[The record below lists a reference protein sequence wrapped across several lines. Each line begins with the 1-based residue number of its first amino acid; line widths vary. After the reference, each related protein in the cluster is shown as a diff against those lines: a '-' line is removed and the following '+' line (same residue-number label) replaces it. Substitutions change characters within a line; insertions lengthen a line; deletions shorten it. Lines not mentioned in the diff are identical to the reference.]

1 MAKIK
6 LTAIKSKITDEEL
19 LSQIKAKNI
28 SAKVKEKEKEEEHP
42 QEKIEKSTSAGE
54 VVIEKRIST
63 GIIRRRIQPP
73 PEKEK
78 LEIKEEKKEIKD
90 KIEVR
95 PEIRHEEKR
104 TIIIE
109 PAKGDR
115 GIEKKTIQA
124 IKKEDEKQPPK
135 IEEHVIEK
143 PVIKEPVVS
152 EPRLEEI
159 VKEKEIETI
168 EEGQREQALTEV
180 EEKKE
185 KEKVLELIIDQ
196 PKGDVEAIGKEKSEE
211 ITKVLEEHYKQDLE
225 KGIALGDEEEGKKKK
240 KTDKLL
246 KKIEEQEQEE
256 IRLKKKGI
264 VKRKVVIKE
273 EELYTFKRQKPKVGQ
288 FKKDKKEK
296 REEKSHTEEKV
307 QEIKPAKK
315 VIKLRDEIQVGELAK
330 RMGVKAQDVIAK
342 LLSLGVVST
351 INQNIDFDT
360 SYLIATEFGFEV
372 EKITSIEED
381 FLAMEEGQEDSPEK
395 LKPRPPVVTIM
406 GHVDH
411 GKTLLLDTIRHTNVA
426 EREAG
431 GITQHIGAYV
441 VNVDG
446 KDIVFVD
453 TPGHEAFTAMRARGA
468 KVTDIVVLVVAAD
481 DGVMPQTI
489 EAIDHARAANVPI
502 IVAINKIDKENANVD
517 RVIKEL
523 SNHNLIPEEWGG
535 STLFA
540 KISAK
545 KKIGIKELLELIILQ
560 AEMLELKANP
570 DKHARG
576 IIIESE
582 LDRGHGPVG
591 TVIIQEGTLKI
602 QDPFIAGHMFGRVRA
617 MIDDKGKRITS
628 APPSTPVLVVGFQDV
643 PQAGDRFIVTTEER
657 YAKELSKYRQEKLR
671 ERDIARSS
679 RTTLED
685 LYSKMGESERIVLN
699 VILKGDVRG
708 TIDAIVEALKK
719 MSNEK
724 VEIQVVH
731 SGVGAIT
738 ETDVN
743 LAMASGAIIIG
754 FNVKPISKAQSL
766 AEHEKIEIRTY
777 SIIYDM
783 IDDIKKAMEGMLA
796 PKIVETDIGKA
807 EVRKVF
813 TISKTGNIAG
823 CYVLEGKVTRNSFAR
838 VKRNGDSVFTGK
850 IESLKRFKDDVK
862 EVQSGYE
869 CGIVLENFN
878 EIQEGDILEFFVQE
892 KERQTLDG

>member
-6 LTAIKSKITDEEL
+6 LTAIKSSKLTDEEL
-19 LSQIKAKNI
+19 LSRFKAKNI
-28 SAKVKEKEKEEEHP
+28 SAKIKEKKKGEQL
-42 QEKIEKSTSAGE
+42 QEKTEKATSTGE
-54 VVIEKRIST
+54 IVIEKRISS
-63 GIIRRRIQPP
+63 GIIRRRIQPT

-78 LEIKEEKKEIKD
+78 IEVKEEKKEVKE
-90 KIEVR
+90 KIEVK
-95 PEIRHEEKR
+95 PEIKREETG

-109 PAKGDR
+109 PAKGDK
-115 GIEKKTIQA
+115 GIEKRTIQA
-124 IKKEDEKQPPK
+124 IKKEDEKLAPK
-135 IEEHVIEK
+135 IQEPIIEQPIIEK
-143 PVIKEPVVS
+143 PVIIEPK
-152 EPRLEEI
+152 PEEI
-159 VKEKEIETI
+159 IKEKELEVVEGIKIEQAIEI
-168 EEGQREQALTEV
+168 EETKK
-180 EEKKE
+180 EEKA
-185 KEKVLELIIDQ
+185 LELEAEQ

-211 ITKVLEEHYKQDLE
+211 ITKVLEEHYKQELE
-225 KGIALGDEEEGKKKK
+225 KGIALGEEDEGKKKK
-240 KTDKLL
+240 KTEKLL

-296 REEKSHTEEKV
+296 REEKKEVEEKIV
-307 QEIKPAKK
+307 EIKPTKK

-489 EAIDHARAANVPI
+489 EAINHARAANVPI

-523 SNHNLIPEEWGG
+523 SNHGLIPEEWGG
-535 STLFA
+535 SNLFA

-617 MIDDKGKRITS
+617 MIDDRGKRINS

-643 PQAGDRFIVTTEER
+643 PHAGDRFIVTTEER
-657 YAKELSKYRQEKLR
+657 YAKELSKYRQEKIR
-671 ERDIARSS
+671 ERDAAKSP

-685 LYSKMGESERIVLN
+685 LYSKMGESDKVNLN
-699 VILKGDVRG
+699 LILKGDVRG

-743 LAMASGAIIIG
+743 LAMATGAIIIG

-850 IESLKRFKDDVK
+850 VDSLKRFKDDVK

-878 EIQEGDILEFFVQE
+878 DIHEGDILEFFIQE